1 MIDEMNMLDEII
13 SLAQFSTVDS
23 ILFHHNVAVHLIS
36 ITWAIANLIVL
47 FRIKSRNKILLT
59 LFYTNMAICCIA
71 VFAFSVL
78 GDINSIERR
87 TELNEQQIKLLKT
100 IDDRKLIQA
109 INYNVEKYGQNLYAI
124 ERSLSNTDITL
135 KEIEQ
140 AINPSKFLELK
151 SN

>member
-87 TELNEQQIKLLKT
+87 TELNKQQVKLLKT
-100 IDDRKLIQA
+100 IDDPKLIQV
-109 INYNVEKYGQNLYAI
+109 INYNVAEYGPNLYAI
-124 ERSLSNTDITL
+124 DRSLSKTEITL
-135 KEIEQ
+135 SKIEK
-140 AINPSKFLELK
+140 AINPPKFLEFK
-151 SN
+151 TN

>member
-100 IDDRKLIQA
+100 IDDPKLIQA

>member
-13 SLAQFSTVDS
+13 SLAQFSTVDL

-47 FRIKSRNKILLT
+47 FRIKSSNKILLT

-71 VFAFSVL
+71 VFAFSVF
-78 GDINSIERR
+78 GDVNSIERR

-100 IDDRKLIQA
+100 IDDPKLIQV
-109 INYNVEKYGQNLYAI
+109 INYNVARHGKNLYAI
-124 ERSLSNTDITL
+124 DRSLSKTEVTL
-135 KEIEQ
+135 AEIEEV
-140 AINPSKFLELK
+140 INPPKFLELK
-151 SN
+151 TN

>member
-47 FRIKSRNKILLT
+47 FRIKSSNKILLT

-87 TELNEQQIKLLKT
+87 TTLNEQQIKLLKT
-100 IDDRKLIQA
+100 IDDPKIIQA
-109 INYNVEKYGQNLYAI
+109 INYNVAKYGKNLYAI
-124 ERSLSNTDITL
+124 DRSLSNTDIIL

>member
-13 SLAQFSTVDS
+13 SLAKFSTVDS
-23 ILFHHNVAVHLIS
+23 ILFHHNVSVHLIS

-47 FRIKSRNKILLT
+47 FRIKSSHKILLT

-87 TELNEQQIKLLKT
+87 TYLNEQQITLLKK
-100 IDDRKLIQA
+100 IDDPKLIQV
-109 INYNVEKYGQNLYAI
+109 INYNVSQYGKNLYAI
-124 ERSLSNTDITL
+124 DRSLSKTEVTL
-135 KEIEQ
+135 AEIEKV
-140 AINPSKFLELK
+140 INPPKFLELK